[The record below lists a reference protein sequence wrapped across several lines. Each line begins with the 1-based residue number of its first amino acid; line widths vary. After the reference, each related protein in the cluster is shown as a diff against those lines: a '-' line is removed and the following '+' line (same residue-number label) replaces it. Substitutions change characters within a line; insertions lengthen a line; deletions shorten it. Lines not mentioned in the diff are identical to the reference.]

1 MKHSNKYIQWRDA
14 EEFRYGWQAITIY
27 WIKMLCCNVS
37 LCVFSIP
44 FHLHSTNDTSQRTQ
58 KFSHA
63 YRISRANALMHVW
76 NYTHNLPTHTRKIM
90 RNSEW
95 IPFTNT
101 YKCSHSSK
109 CCDKKKTKKN
119 SLFFCA
125 YNAKSIK
132 SCAGSQLLYPLRVVW
147 TDSTPH
153 SSNKQNH
160 EIFSLHDNF
169 DDSVCSAICTAPAIS
184 PTPPPCDDMP
194 GYMYIV
200 QRTVVQ
206 SM

>member
-1 MKHSNKYIQWRDA
+1 MFEI
-14 EEFRYGWQAITIY
+14 ILTIY
-27 WIKMLCCNVS
+27 L
-37 LCVFSIP
+37 
-44 FHLHSTNDTSQRTQ
+44 
-58 KFSHA
+58 
-63 YRISRANALMHVW
+63 
-76 NYTHNLPTHTRKIM
+76 HTRE
-90 RNSEW
+90 RSCA
-95 IPFTNT
+95 IPNEYHSRIHTNAVI
-101 YKCSHSSK
+101 HQNVVI
-109 CCDKKKTKKN
+109 KKKTKKN
-119 SLFFCA
+119 SLFFRA